1 MNEIAS
7 GDTIIIKPIND
18 KPGSEPKEV
27 VEEYSIDL
35 DDLKDAIS
43 EMVRETV
50 SESGA
55 ESTDITGLT
64 KELENI
70 KIRLQKFQHSTD
82 DLIRDN
88 GTNIT
93 ALHKSNSEM
102 RDRLSEISQSVAALS
117 KVSDSVFDLKN
128 AQVNTKKAIESTE
141 NAINALKKRIT
152 AATAIFTILAIL
164 IIVLQIIALLS

>member
-7 GDTIIIKPIND
+7 GDTIMIKPINE
-18 KPGSEPKEV
+18 KPQQQTEEI
-27 VEEYSIDL
+27 VEEYSLDL

-43 EMVRETV
+43 DMVRETV
-50 SESGA
+50 NESRQEPA
-55 ESTDITGLT
+55 DLSGLT

-70 KIRLQKFQHSTD
+70 KIRLQKIQHSTE

-93 ALHKSNSEM
+93 ALHKSSSEL
-102 RDRLSEISQSVAALS
+102 RDRINEVSQSVAALS

-128 AQVNTKKAIESTE
+128 AQVNTKKSIEGTE
-141 NAINALKKRIT
+141 GAINALKKRIT
-152 AATAIFTILAIL
+152 ASTAIFTILAIL